1 MSTSKL
7 LIGILVTAFA
17 LGATTMSA
25 SARKTGAGEQSAA
38 SAAQSGIPAHGGIP
52 VCGNGTVARYHTV
65 SGVKHWRCVKA

>member
-25 SARKTGAGEQSAA
+25 SARKTGAGQQSAA
-38 SAAQSGIPAHGGIP
+38 SASQPGSGIPA
-52 VCGNGTVARYHTV
+52 CGNGTVARYHTV